1 MKEIIEKFIEVDTE
15 LTSKY
20 YDFLKN
26 LILTSSAILV
36 AIISLTNTENYNSY
50 AVLFRKIIIS
60 SNGLG
65 ILFSSILLYGEIHVL
80 KKTQENLRLYI
91 NKLLSEN
98 KTDLKNLTILQ
109 VDRPKQYEYI
119 EKACFFFYFVFVVSL
134 ILFGFNI

>member
-1 MKEIIEKFIEVDTE
+1 MKEILNKFVEVDTE

-20 YDFLKN
+20 YEFLKN

-36 AIISLTNTENYNSY
+36 AIISLTDTENYNCY
-50 AVLFRKIIIS
+50 AIIFRKVIIF

-80 KKTQENLRLYI
+80 KKTQERLRLYI

-98 KTDLKNLTILQ
+98 KNDLKISTILQ